1 LHTKCLQFVRRQRG
15 VFIRKKANNASTIFK
30 HKDSKERIY
39 LHLLG
44 QIRAKKYP
52 HAATATLHEM
62 DEE

>member
-1 LHTKCLQFVRRQRG
+1 MAGLRNLLG
-15 VFIRKKANNASTIFK
+15 VGFK

-52 HAATATLHEM
+52 HAATATLHEI